1 MGEHISQNTFRISRI
16 AIQDNGGTFISFVRQ
31 LSAVVATLKRFFRD
45 TGHNFTRYNYLGEWH
60 SHPSFSLEPSSK
72 DCETMWDIVEDATVG
87 ANFVVL
93 MIVRWTNSGMEASAT
108 LFLLGRQLLECQIIR
123 EQA

>member
-1 MGEHISQNTFRISRI
+1 
-16 AIQDNGGTFISFVRQ
+16 
-31 LSAVVATLKRFFRD
+31 
-45 TGHNFTRYNYLGEWH
+45 
-60 SHPSFSLEPSSK
+60 
-72 DCETMWDIVEDATVG
+72 MWDIVEDATVG

-108 LFLLGRQLLECQIIR
+108 LFLPGRQLLECQIIR